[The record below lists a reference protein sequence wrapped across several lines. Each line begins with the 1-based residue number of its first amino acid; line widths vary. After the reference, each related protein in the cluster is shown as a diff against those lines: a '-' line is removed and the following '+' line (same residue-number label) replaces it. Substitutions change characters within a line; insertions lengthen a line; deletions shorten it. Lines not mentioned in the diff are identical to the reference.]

1 MTFERAAEL
10 SGLSQSEIALIEKLL
25 DRKPTLEELGMFG
38 ALWSEHCGYKNTKP
52 MLKKLPTSGK
62 HLIQGPGENAGVV
75 GFDDYAIVF
84 KIESHNHP
92 SAVEPYQGAATGVG
106 GILRDIFA
114 MGAMPIAMVDSLRFG
129 KRDSKRTRYLVG
141 GVIAGISDYGNRV
154 GVPTVAGEL
163 VFEDSYEGNPLVN
176 VMCVG
181 LAKKDGIC
189 KATATGEGNLLFYY
203 GSKTGRDGLGGAT
216 FASAELSS
224 EGEDK
229 RPSVQVGDAFMEKLI
244 LGATL
249 ELIDKKLVVGI
260 QDMGAAGITSSSC
273 EMAAR
278 GNSSIEIDIDTIP
291 AREPNMIA
299 YEFLLSESQ
308 ERMLAVIEP
317 KMLDKVVEVMK
328 KYEIDYAVIGKVT
341 SAPSNSPRVV
351 VKEHGKTVVDLPIG
365 PLVHDV
371 PTYVRDVIVPD
382 YLAKANVTPQYTLK
396 SSYNDVLKE
405 LLADP
410 NIASKEWVY
419 ERYDHHVQTNL
430 LAEPVMA
437 GGAMLRVKGTTK
449 GIGIAV
455 DGNGRYTYL
464 DPYTGGMQAVA
475 EACRNISCMGAE
487 PYGITNCLNFGNP
500 EKPMPYY
507 QLVKAIEG
515 MGEAC
520 RKLEAPVTGGNAS
533 LYNETDGEPILP
545 TIVVGAV
552 GVIDDYKHAMFN
564 GFKNAGDKIALIGT
578 NKDEIGGSLF
588 LVKYAGKVAGKC
600 PSLDIG
606 FEVKLQK
613 LVRDLVNQQRVHSAQ
628 DISDGGLA
636 VALAECAIN
645 SGRFGAEID
654 LMDDISLDA
663 LLFGESQSRILVSYA
678 PGDHTNNGTM
688 HEICLSHDVP
698 MTEIGSVTDT
708 GRIVIKVKGKTVIDL
723 SLAEAEKAYHTRYIE
738 E

>member
-1 MTFERAAEL
+1 MTFERAVEF
-10 SGLSQSEIALIEKLL
+10 SGLSKNEIQLIEKLL
-25 DRKPTLEELGMFG
+25 ERKPTVEELGVFG

-52 MLKKLPTSGK
+52 MLKKLPTTGR
-62 HLIQGPGENAGVV
+62 HIIQGPGENAGVV

-92 SAVEPYQGAATGVG
+92 SAVEPYEGAATGVG

-129 KRDSKRTRYLVG
+129 RRDSKRTRYLVG

-189 KATATGEGNLLFYY
+189 KATAIGEGNLLFYY

-229 RPSVQVGDAFMEKLI
+229 RPSVQVGDAFTEKLI
-244 LGATL
+244 LEATL
-249 ELIDKKLVVGI
+249 ELIDKKLVVGV

-278 GNSSIEIDIDTIP
+278 GNSTIELDIDKVP
-291 AREPNMIA
+291 AREQNMSA

-308 ERMLAVIEP
+308 ERMLATVEP
-317 KMLDKVVEVMK
+317 KMLNKVIEVIN
-328 KYEIDYAVIGKVT
+328 KYELDHAVIGKVASPVT
-341 SAPSNSPRVV
+341 DNPRVIV
-351 VKEHGKTVVDLPIG
+351 REHGKTVVDLPLR

-371 PTYVRDVIVPD
+371 PLYVRDMIRPEYLDQVKKIPD
-382 YLAKANVTPQYTLK
+382 YKIP
-396 SSYNDVLKE
+396 SYKQVLLE
-405 LLADP
+405 LLSDP

-449 GIGIAV
+449 GIAIST

-507 QLVKAIEG
+507 QMVKAIEG

-552 GVIDDYKHAMFN
+552 GVIDDYNLSMFN
-564 GFKNAGDKIALIGT
+564 GFKKAGDKIAMLGT
-578 NKDEIGGSLF
+578 NKNEIGGSLF
-588 LVKYAGKVAGKC
+588 LTKYAGKVIGEC
-600 PSLDIG
+600 PSLDIDT
-606 FEVKLQK
+606 EVRLQK
-613 LVRDLVNQQRVHSAQ
+613 LIRALIAQQRVHSVQ

-636 VALAECAIN
+636 VAVSECAVN
-645 SGRFGAEID
+645 SKRLGASLD
-654 LMDDISLDA
+654 LQDDIPLDA
-663 LLFGESQSRILVSYA
+663 LLFGETQSRILISYPANDKANLDVLKELCVSYDI
-678 PGDHTNNGTM
+678 P
-688 HEICLSHDVP
+688 L
-698 MTEIGSVTDT
+698 TEIGEVTAD
-708 GRIVIKVKGKTVIDL
+708 RKIVIRVKGKTLIDAGIDDAVK
-723 SLAEAEKAYHTRYIE
+723 SYNTRYIE